1 MIITRNILN
10 SWTSSRL
17 RGLFPGLTYIEKP
30 TRLHQIHPLV
40 KLVMLISFS
49 LAVFTVPSLMGGAV
63 LFFLLLCAY
72 MFAGLGPVFFYRKL
86 RFILIFGLLILLVQ
100 LLWVKE
106 GYLLWNFYLGTVQIT
121 VWSEGLWGGL
131 GMMLRFVNVIGSS
144 FLFVATTNPNRLAY
158 ALMQVGLPYRI
169 GFMLITALRFIPVFH
184 LELAQVKNAQMAK
197 GIEVEGIS
205 PRKLLRVVRY
215 LMVPLVISALS
226 KVDYLTISMESRAFG
241 LYPSRS
247 YLVSQALSRNDKIV
261 MLAVPIFTL
270 LYYIVFVRLTF

>member
-1 MIITRNILN
+1 
-10 SWTSSRL
+10 
-17 RGLFPGLTYIEKP
+17 
-30 TRLHQIHPLV
+30 
-40 KLVMLISFS
+40 MLISFS
-49 LAVFTVPSLMGGAV
+49 LAVFTVPSFMGGAV

-247 YLVSQALSRNDKIV
+247 YLVSQTLSRNDKIA

-270 LYYIVFVRLTF
+270 LYYIVFVRLIF